1 MKSILAV
8 EKSETIAD
16 SLQAVNFA
24 YAERPVTVGDL
35 TSQTHKGI
43 VNIDSG
49 QIIGLIGKDR
59 YVESYPAMF
68 GAVIEALQAE
78 NVPLKA
84 QGSKLFQG
92 GAKGLIALKVDGIE
106 EQASRKLGEAYSASI
121 IISAS
126 MDSTWSLNVKL
137 FIERLVCLNGMKAHQ
152 LEKECKIRLSKGAGD
167 RMQVRLPHI
176 SQKIDM
182 AIATT
187 FESYSRL
194 RDVKMSKS
202 EMISFAEKIIPGTH
216 TRSQNQRN
224 TLEELFMRGAG
235 NEGGTRYDAFNA
247 VTEFISHHRGT
258 KETEQNSREENR
270 LLSFFNQSG
279 KVIED
284 AYKLLAS

>member
-8 EKSETIAD
+8 QKFDTIAD
-16 SLQAVNFA
+16 SLQAVNFPYMEKA
-24 YAERPVTVGDL
+24 VTVGEFE
-35 TSQTHKGI
+35 SQSHKGI
-43 VNIDSG
+43 VNLDSG
-49 QIIGLIGKDR
+49 SVIGIVGSDR
-59 YVESYPAMF
+59 YISSYPDMF

-78 NVPLKA
+78 NVPVKA
-84 QGSKLFQG
+84 HGAKLFQG

-106 EQASRKLGEAYSASI
+106 EQASRKLGEAYSASV

-152 LEKECKIRLSKGAGD
+152 LEKECKIRLSKGAGE
-167 RMQVRLPHI
+167 RMEVRLPRI

-182 AIATT
+182 AIEST
-187 FESYSRL
+187 FESYRRL
-194 RDVKMSKS
+194 RDVKMSTS
-202 EMISFAEKIIPGTH
+202 EMISFAEKIIVGDS
-216 TRSQNQRN
+216 TRAKNQRQI
-224 TLEELFMRGAG
+224 LEDLYRKGAG

-247 VTEFISHHRGT
+247 VTEFISHHRGA